1 MRVEPGGKSLREA
14 LGTSVGGN
22 AEVQSQGARW
32 AKEGRGLHPADPPR
46 RCEGVSWASR
56 LLRGTPAA
64 SGLSLTLLIPQPHV
78 SPLTGRLLPYPRLG
92 RLGSAS
98 LGVAGRGAA
107 ETSTALLCPT
117 FTQAGALLA
126 QIKALL

>member
-56 LLRGTPAA
+56 LLRETPAA

-78 SPLTGRLLPYPRLG
+78 SPLTGSFRIPDW
-92 RLGSAS
+92 
-98 LGVAGRGAA
+98 AGRVQ
-107 ETSTALLCPT
+107 LLSEGD
-117 FTQAGALLA
+117 AGRRKPARPCCAPPLPRPEPS
-126 QIKALL
+126 

>member
-1 MRVEPGGKSLREA
+1 M
-14 LGTSVGGN
+14 
-22 AEVQSQGARW
+22 QSQGARW
-32 AKEGRGLHPADPPR
+32 AKEGRGLHPADPSR
-46 RCEGVSWASR
+46 RCEGVSWASP

-78 SPLTGRLLPYPRLG
+78 SPLTGSFRIPDWAGWVQLLWG
-92 RLGSAS
+92 G
-98 LGVAGRGAA
+98 
-107 ETSTALLCPT
+107 TSTALLCPT

>member
-1 MRVEPGGKSLREA
+1 M
-14 LGTSVGGN
+14 
-22 AEVQSQGARW
+22 QSQGARW

-78 SPLTGRLLPYPRLG
+78 SPLTGSFRIPDWAGWVQLLWGGNQHGPAVPHLYPG
-92 RLGSAS
+92 RSPPSSDQGAS
-98 LGVAGRGAA
+98 VTPLYGARVQAALHPSFTEEKAAGGVKQRV
-107 ETSTALLCPT
+107 
-117 FTQAGALLA
+117 
-126 QIKALL
+126 